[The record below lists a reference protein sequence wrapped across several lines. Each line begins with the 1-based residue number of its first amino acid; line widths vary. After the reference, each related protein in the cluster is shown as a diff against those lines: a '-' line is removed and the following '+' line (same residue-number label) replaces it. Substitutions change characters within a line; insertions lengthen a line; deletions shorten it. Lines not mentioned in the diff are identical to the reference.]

1 MKCPSCRNQ
10 MTERSFERL
19 YGRSLTLDLC
29 HPCQGI
35 WFDRQELLQLA
46 PSATIALVAA
56 IHDTAPGARQPLAA
70 RLKCPR
76 CGRGLSEATDLQRN
90 TRFIF
95 FNCPSDHGRF
105 LTFYQFLRAKN
116 FVRSLDAR
124 EVAELRTRLRQ
135 VNCSNCGAPV
145 DVERNAACRFCR
157 TPVAVLDPDQVRKAI
172 DELRQ
177 AEEKR
182 QAVDPALPIAL
193 ATERLRAERA
203 WAELP
208 EARGWPALV
217 TGEGSDLVAAGLRA
231 LVRLL
236 SDR

>member
-1 MKCPSCRNQ
+1 M
-10 MTERSFERL
+10 RL
-19 YGRSLTLDLC
+19 VES
-29 HPCQGI
+29 H
-35 WFDRQELLQLA
+35 
-46 PSATIALVAA
+46 
-56 IHDTAPGARQPLAA
+56 
-70 RLKCPR
+70 
-76 CGRGLSEATDLQRN
+76 DLQRA
-90 TRFIF
+90 TRFSYHR
-95 FNCPSDHGRF
+95 CPKRHGRF
-105 LTFYQFLRAKN
+105 LTFFQFLRARN
-116 FVRSLDAR
+116 FVRSLDAG
-124 EVAELRTRLRQ
+124 EMAELRARIRQ